1 MIYLL
6 ASTLICLIFLL
17 LSPTKLE
24 PDRNLTGSLIVS
36 IAFGWLI
43 WPIVIL
49 GWILTIKTG
58 RGPRIR
64 RGLRIHRLR
73 RSWEPLGR

>member
-6 ASTLICLIFLL
+6 ASTLICFVFLL

-43 WPIVIL
+43 WPVVIL
-49 GWILTIKTG
+49 GWILAIKNG
-58 RGPRIR
+58 RGP
-64 RGLRIHRLR
+64 LIHRLR

>member
-43 WPIVIL
+43 WPVVIL
-49 GWILTIKTG
+49 GWILTIKMG
-58 RGPRIR
+58 RGP
-64 RGLRIHRLR
+64 RIHRLR
-73 RSWEPLGR
+73 RSWEPIGR

>member
-6 ASTLICLIFLL
+6 ASTLICFIFLL

-24 PDRNLTGSLIVS
+24 PDRNLTGSLIAS

-43 WPIVIL
+43 WPVVIL
-49 GWILTIKTG
+49 GWILTFKRG
-58 RGPRIR
+58 RSP
-64 RGLRIHRLR
+64 RIHRLR
-73 RSWEPLGR
+73 GLWESAGR

>member
-6 ASTLICLIFLL
+6 ASTLTCFVFLL

-36 IAFGWLI
+36 VAFGWLI
-43 WPIVIL
+43 WPVVIL
-49 GWILTIKTG
+49 GWILTIKMG
-58 RGPRIR
+58 RGP
-64 RGLRIHRLR
+64 RIHRLR
-73 RSWEPLGR
+73 RSWEPIGR

>member
-24 PDRNLTGSLIVS
+24 PDRNLTGSVVAS

-43 WPIVIL
+43 WPVVIL
-49 GWILTIKTG
+49 GWILTIKRG
-58 RGPRIR
+58 RGPRI
-64 RGLRIHRLR
+64 HRLR
-73 RSWEPLGR
+73 GLWEAPGR